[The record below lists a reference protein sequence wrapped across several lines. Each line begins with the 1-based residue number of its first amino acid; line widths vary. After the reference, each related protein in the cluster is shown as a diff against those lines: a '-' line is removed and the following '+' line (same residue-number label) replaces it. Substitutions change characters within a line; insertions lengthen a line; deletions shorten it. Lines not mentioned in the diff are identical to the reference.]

1 MSLKLVL
8 GCMFSGKS
16 TEIMRIINRLDTI
29 DDKYLLIKNQ
39 IDQRYSSN
47 MVCTHNFV
55 QRKCLSVKYL
65 IPILETDEYK
75 NANHIIIEEAQFFE
89 DLEEF
94 VRRAVDIDKKNVI
107 VAGLDGDS
115 DRNNFGE
122 IHKLLPLCDD
132 VVKLKA
138 FCAECKN
145 GKEGIFSK
153 RIVQVEGQT
162 CVGASNKYKAVCR
175 DCYFFY
181 DNDNDNDNDDNDND
195 NDKETDYL
203 DEV

>member
-29 DDKYLLIKNQ
+29 DERFLLIKHQ
-39 IDQRYSSN
+39 IDKRYSSN

-65 IPILETDEYK
+65 MPILETDEYRK
-75 NANHIIIEEAQFFE
+75 ANHIIIEEAQFFE

-94 VRRAVDIDKKNVI
+94 VREAVDIDKKNVI
-107 VAGLDGDS
+107 AAGLDGDS

-132 VVKLKA
+132 IVKLKA

-153 RIVQVEGQT
+153 RIVQEEGQM
-162 CVGASNKYKAVCR
+162 CVGASNKYKSVCR
-175 DCYFFY
+175 ECYLLNY
-181 DNDNDNDNDDNDND
+181 DNE
-195 NDKETDYL
+195 ETDYL
-203 DEV
+203 EEDEV

>member
-1 MSLKLVL
+1 MSLKLIL

-29 DDKYLLIKNQ
+29 DDKYLLIKHQ
-39 IDQRYSSN
+39 IDKRYSSN
-47 MVCTHNFV
+47 MICTHNFV
-55 QRKCLSVKYL
+55 QKKCLTVKYL
-65 IPILETDEYK
+65 MPILETDEYK
-75 NANHIIIEEAQFFE
+75 NSNHIIIEEAQFFE

-94 VRRAVDIDKKNVI
+94 VRRSVDIDKKNLI

-115 DRNNFGE
+115 NRKNFGD

-138 FCAECKN
+138 FCADCKN

-153 RIVQVEGQT
+153 RIVQEEGQT
-162 CVGASNKYKAVCR
+162 CVGAMNKYKAVCR
-175 DCYFFY
+175 DCYLL
-181 DNDNDNDNDDNDND
+181 NDSNKNNDDDND
-195 NDKETDYL
+195 L
-203 DEV
+203 DAEEV

>member
-29 DDKYLLIKNQ
+29 DDRYLLIKNQ

-47 MVCTHNFV
+47 MVCTHNFI

-65 IPILETDEYK
+65 MPLLETDDYK
-75 NANHIIIEEAQFFE
+75 NANYIIIEEAQFFE
-89 DLEEF
+89 GLEEF
-94 VRRAVDIDKKNVI
+94 VRKAVDIDKKNVI

-115 DRNNFGE
+115 DRNHFGE

-138 FCAECKN
+138 FCAECRN
-145 GKEGIFSK
+145 GKEGVFSK
-153 RIVQVEGQT
+153 RIVQEEGQM
-162 CVGASNKYKAVCR
+162 CVGAMDKYMAVCR
-175 DCYFFY
+175 DCYLKK
-181 DNDNDNDNDDNDND
+181 
-195 NDKETDYL
+195 DKDKGTECIE
-203 DEV
+203 EV

>member
-29 DDKYLLIKNQ
+29 DERFLLIKHQ
-39 IDQRYSSN
+39 IDKRYSSN
-47 MVCTHNFV
+47 MVCTHNFI

-65 IPILETDEYK
+65 MPILETDDYK
-75 NANHIIIEEAQFFE
+75 TANHIIIEEAQFFE

-94 VRRAVDIDKKNVI
+94 VRQAVDIDRKNVI

-132 VVKLKA
+132 VIKLKA

-153 RIVQVEGQT
+153 RIVQEEGQT

-175 DCYFFY
+175 DCYFF
-181 DNDNDNDNDDNDND
+181 NDDDV
-195 NDKETDYL
+195 E
-203 DEV
+203 EV

>member
-29 DDKYLLIKNQ
+29 DDRYLLIKNQ

-47 MVCTHNFV
+47 MVCTHNFI

-65 IPILETDEYK
+65 MPIFETDDYK
-75 NANHIIIEEAQFFE
+75 NANYIIIEEAQFFE
-89 DLEEF
+89 GLEEF
-94 VRRAVDIDKKNVI
+94 VRKAVDIDKKNVI

-115 DRNNFGE
+115 DRNHFGE

-138 FCAECKN
+138 FCAECRN
-145 GKEGIFSK
+145 GKEGVFSK
-153 RIVQVEGQT
+153 RIVQEEGQM
-162 CVGASNKYKAVCR
+162 CVGAMDKYMAVCR
-175 DCYFFY
+175 DCYLKK
-181 DNDNDNDNDDNDND
+181 
-195 NDKETDYL
+195 DKDKGTECIE
-203 DEV
+203 EV